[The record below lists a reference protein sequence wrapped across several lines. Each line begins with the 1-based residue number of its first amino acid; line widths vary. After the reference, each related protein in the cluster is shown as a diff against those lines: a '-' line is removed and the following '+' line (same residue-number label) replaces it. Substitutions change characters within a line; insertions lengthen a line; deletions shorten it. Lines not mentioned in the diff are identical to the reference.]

1 MRADSHSRG
10 QSQPHLVGQPQPT
23 RGADARLA
31 MTSHSNRRLFPW
43 VQGLRAI
50 AALAV
55 AFLHIANDATSA
67 GRDTNGLL
75 AAVSH
80 LLPWISGVD
89 IFFVIS
95 GFVIVH
101 ASAELFA
108 QPGGGMRF
116 LRRRLTRIVPLYWT
130 LTTLFLATVLLQP
143 SAVRG
148 EMGGAGYILAS
159 YLFFPWPRPDGLMEP
174 ALGLGWTL
182 NHEMFF
188 YLVLTPFLLLPRTR
202 AVLGSAAALCLLVA
216 VGQVFGFG
224 AVFVRFWADPI
235 ILEFILGMGIALA
248 VANGLT
254 LPGWFRL
261 ALVAAAVVCLH
272 VQAEGAFAWRVVS
285 FGLPGALLV
294 VAAVSG
300 RRPEHKGSAMRGMI
314 RLGAASYA
322 MYLFHPF
329 VMRGFTL
336 LVTRVGADTAASGI
350 VTVVLSLTVAQL
362 CALAIDAGF
371 QLKLTG
377 MLRRTTGSKLRTPG
391 RDQRN
396 SSRHS
401 SRPSRHDIVTLGIRH
416 DPDS

>member
-1 MRADSHSRG
+1 MRADSHCPG
-10 QSQPHLVGQPQPT
+10 QSQRHVVGQTQPA
-23 RGADARLA
+23 RGVDAPAA
-31 MTSHSNRRLFPW
+31 MSSRPYRRRFPW

-50 AALAV
+50 AALAI
-55 AFLHIANDATSA
+55 AFYHTANDATVA
-67 GRDTNGLL
+67 GRDTNGPL
-75 AAVSH
+75 ATASH
-80 LLPWISGVD
+80 LLPWTSGVD

-108 QPGGGMRF
+108 QPGGGIRF
-116 LRRRLTRIVPLYWT
+116 LRRRLIRIVPLYWI
-130 LTTLFLATVLLQP
+130 LTTLFLAMALLQP
-143 SAVRG
+143 SAVHG
-148 EMGGAGYILAS
+148 DLGGAGYILAS

-202 AVLGSAAALCLLVA
+202 AVLGAAAALCLLVA

-224 AVFVRFWADPI
+224 AVSMTFWADPI
-235 ILEFILGMGIALA
+235 ILEFVLGMVVALV
-248 VANGLT
+248 VATGLT
-254 LPGWFRL
+254 FPGWFRL

-272 VQAEGAFAWRVVS
+272 VQAEGAVAWRVVS
-285 FGLPGALLV
+285 FGLPGVLLV
-294 VAAVSG
+294 VAAVSA
-300 RRPEHKGSAMRGMI
+300 RRPEHNSPAMRGMI
-314 RLGAASYA
+314 RLGDASYA

-336 LVTRVGADTAASGI
+336 LATRVGADSAASGI

-371 QLKLTG
+371 KLKLTG
-377 MLRRTTGSKLRTPG
+377 AQRRRAIGA
-391 RDQRN
+391 
-396 SSRHS
+396 
-401 SRPSRHDIVTLGIRH
+401 V
-416 DPDS
+416 